1 MQWMLVFVGG
11 GIGSL
16 MRYLTALL
24 MAAWFGAVFPFG
36 TLTVNVTGSLLIGLL
51 ATLADER
58 GILGPQARLF
68 LVVGLLG
75 GFTTFSSFSLE
86 TFRLARDGEMTGAL
100 LNVTGNLGLGLICV
114 WLGVGLGRVVE
125 R

>member
-1 MQWMLVFVGG
+1 VQWILVFVGG
-11 GIGSL
+11 GVGSL
-16 MRYLTALL
+16 MRYLTALW

-36 TLTVNVTGSLLIGLL
+36 TLAVNVTGSLLIGFL

-58 GILGPQARLF
+58 GIIGPQARLF

-86 TFRLARDGEMTGAL
+86 TLRLARDGELTGAL
-100 LNVTGNLGLGLICV
+100 MNVTGNLGLGLGCA

>member
-1 MQWMLVFVGG
+1 VQWLLVFAGG

-16 MRYLTALL
+16 ARYLTALW

-36 TLTVNVTGSLLIGLL
+36 TLTVNVIGSLLIGFL

-58 GILGPQARLF
+58 GIIGPQARLF

-86 TFRLARDGEMTGAL
+86 TFRLARDGETMAAL
-100 LNVTGNLGLGLICV
+100 LNVTGNLGLCLVCV
-114 WLGVGLGRVVE
+114 WLGVGLGRVIWP
-125 R
+125 

>member
-1 MQWMLVFVGG
+1 
-11 GIGSL
+11 
-16 MRYLTALL
+16 MRYLTALW

-36 TLTVNVTGSLLIGLL
+36 TLAVNVTGSLLIGFL

-58 GILGPQARLF
+58 GIIGPQARLF

-86 TFRLARDGEMTGAL
+86 TLRLARDGELTGAL
-100 LNVTGNLGLGLICV
+100 MNVTGNLGLGLGCA

>member
-1 MQWMLVFVGG
+1 VRWIVVLVGG

-16 MRYLTALL
+16 ARYLTALW
-24 MAAWFGAVFPFG
+24 MAAWFGTVFPFG
-36 TLTVNVTGSLLIGLL
+36 TLAVNVTGSLLIGFL

-58 GILGPQARLF
+58 GIIAPQARLF
-68 LVVGLLG
+68 LVVGVLG

-86 TFRLARDGEMTGAL
+86 TFRLARDGDMTAAL
-100 LNVTGNLGLGLICV
+100 LNISGNLGLSLLSV

>member
-1 MQWMLVFVGG
+1 MQWLLVLIGG
-11 GIGSL
+11 GLGSTA
-16 MRYLTALL
+16 RYLTAVVL
-24 MAAWFGAVFPFG
+24 ADRFGAAFPWG
-36 TLTVNVTGSLLIGLL
+36 TLTVNVLGGLLIGFL

-58 GILGPQARLF
+58 GLLGPQARLF

-86 TFRLARDGEMTGAL
+86 TFRLAGDGALVPAL
-100 LNVTGNLGLGLICV
+100 LNILGNLGLSLAAV
-114 WLGVGLGRVVE
+114 VLGVGLGRVLE